1 MQDALNRIHGCLVG
15 LTIGDAMGATQEGL
29 TPFQIRSKFGVVKD
43 PLSLEIT
50 DDTLLNF
57 LIAEA
62 LIENQANVTHEIIVK
77 AILKSA
83 GYPRLGP
90 STQSSVQRLQ
100 KDPRTVPTTGDTD
113 GAAMR
118 AFPIGLCSPYEPEV
132 ILEKATTSS
141 MVTHGA
147 SCAISA
153 AVAVACAASAAV
165 EGFKVEQIIDA
176 AFEGAE
182 LGENFGTK
190 SGKSVAFRIRM
201 AEELVKGQTDP
212 WEIQKVLYREIGV
225 GPLSWETV
233 PSAFA
238 IFSASKGDIEKALL
252 IAANS
257 GGDTDT
263 LGCIAG
269 GLCGAKNG
277 LSSIPKRWGRFV
289 EKLEP
294 QIPTGNVQKIAE
306 GLMNIRTKLIS
317 EKNPIY

>member
-1 MQDALNRIHGCLVG
+1 MSDVLNHIHGCLIG
-15 LTIGDAMGATQEGL
+15 LTLGDLLGAGQEGL
-29 TPFQIRSKFGVVKD
+29 TPYQIRLKFGIVKD
-43 PLSLEIT
+43 PLILEIT
-50 DDTLLNF
+50 DDTILNF
-57 LIAEA
+57 LVAEA
-62 LIENQANVTHEIIVK
+62 LIENQANITHEIIAK

-83 GYPRLGP
+83 GCPRLGP
-90 STQSSVQRLQ
+90 STLSSIQRLQ
-100 KDPRTVPTTGDTD
+100 KDPNSIATTGDTD

-118 AFPIGLCSPYEPEV
+118 AFPIGLCSPYEPEI
-132 ILEKATTSS
+132 ILEKTTTSS
-141 MVTHGA
+141 MVTHGT
-147 SCAISA
+147 SSAISA
-153 AVAVACAASAAV
+153 AVAVACATSAAV

-212 WEIQKVLYREIGV
+212 WEIQKILYREIGV
-225 GPLSWETV
+225 GPLSWETI

-238 IFSASKGDIEKALL
+238 IFSACKGDIQKALL

-277 LSSIPKRWGRFV
+277 LNSIPKRWERFV
-289 EKLEP
+289 EKIEP
-294 QIPTGNVQKIAE
+294 QIPAGNVKKIAE
-306 GLMNIRTKLIS
+306 GLMSIRTKLIS

>member
-1 MQDALNRIHGCLVG
+1 MPDFLDHIHGCLVG
-15 LTIGDAMGATQEGL
+15 LIIGDAMGVVTEGL
-29 TPFQIRSKFGVVKD
+29 TPFQIRLKFGIIKD

-57 LIAEA
+57 LVAEA
-62 LIENQANVTHEIIVK
+62 LIENQANVTHEIIAK

-90 STQSSVQRLQ
+90 STLSSIQRLQ
-100 KDPRTVPTTGDTD
+100 KDSKTIATSGDTD

-118 AFPIGLCSPYEPEV
+118 AFPIGLCSPYDPET
-132 ILEKATTSS
+132 ILEKTTTSS
-141 MVTHGA
+141 MVTHGT
-147 SCAISA
+147 SSAISA
-153 AVAVACAASAAV
+153 AVAVACATSAAV
-165 EGFKVEQIIDA
+165 EGFKLEQIIDA

-182 LGENFGTK
+182 MGENFGAK

-201 AEELVKGQTDP
+201 AEELVRDITDP
-212 WEIQKVLYREIGV
+212 WEIQKIIYREIGV

-238 IFSASKGDIEKALL
+238 IFSACKGDIQKALL

-263 LGCIAG
+263 LGCITG

-277 LSSIPKRWGRFV
+277 LKSIPKRWMEFV

-294 QIPTGNVQKIAE
+294 QIPSGNIKKIAE
-306 GLMNIRTKLIS
+306 GLMNIRMRLVS

>member
-1 MQDALNRIHGCLVG
+1 M
-15 LTIGDAMGATQEGL
+15 
-29 TPFQIRSKFGVVKD
+29 TPFQIKSKFGIVKD

-50 DDTLLNF
+50 DDTILNF
-57 LIAEA
+57 LVAEA
-62 LIENQANVTHEIIVK
+62 LIENQANVTHEIIAK

-83 GYPRLGP
+83 GCPRLGP
-90 STQSSVQRLQ
+90 TTQSSIARLQ
-100 KDPRTVPTTGDTD
+100 KDPKSVPTTGDTD

-132 ILEKATTSS
+132 ILEKTATSS
-141 MVTHGA
+141 MVTHGT

-153 AVAVACAASAAV
+153 AAAVACAASAAV
-165 EGFKVEQIIDA
+165 EGFKVEQIMDA

-182 LGENFGTK
+182 LGESFGTK

-201 AEELVKGQTDP
+201 AEELVKGQADP
-212 WEIQKVLYREIGV
+212 WEIQKILYREIGV

-238 IFSASKGDIEKALL
+238 IFSACKGDIQKALL
-252 IAANS
+252 ITANS

-269 GLCGAKNG
+269 GLCGAKNS
-277 LSSIPKRWGRFV
+277 LSSIPKRWVRFV
-289 EKLEP
+289 TKLEP

-306 GLMNIRTKLIS
+306 GLTNLRAKLIS